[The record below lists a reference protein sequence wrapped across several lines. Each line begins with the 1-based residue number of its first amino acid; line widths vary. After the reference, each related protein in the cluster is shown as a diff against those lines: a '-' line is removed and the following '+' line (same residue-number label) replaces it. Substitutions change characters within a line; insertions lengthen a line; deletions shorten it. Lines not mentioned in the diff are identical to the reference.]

1 MQAKKMSQLQK
12 IIKQPKGNTGTTS
25 YSPKS
30 DDEQAFVD
38 KHEIQFTDDA
48 NGNGDDVFKGM
59 IVKKISRASSRHG
72 YDSPKDQSVNES
84 LTDEELNQL
93 IEMSAKMKK
102 KRHEISLAL
111 KRENPDWSMDKV
123 FAIATSAAQKAVNE
137 EYDIIDED
145 YQIDEVT
152 TPYLKKYL
160 ERSDSQLT
168 KHFNKDDN
176 YNLSRS
182 DVKKRLKGR
191 DLAIKKVYGAN
202 PYDDNDKEPKVRSTK
217 PKVIIH
223 GFKEENSE
231 SEKGEY
237 LKGVRKRVAQ
247 RRSELYKDYADKDE
261 KSGKSS
267 GSVYQKMAKRQ
278 AELAKEEAEIEEGN
292 NTQKKFTVVH
302 YSPKT
307 DRNVTKKIK
316 ANSESEVWDRLK
328 AKGINPVS
336 VKEELDL
343 DEKVKTTHE
352 DPLVTVHDK
361 DGLHTHANLSVA
373 NNIFGTKVKHTDV
386 HAGKTKT
393 KSRDGGDLTFAIS
406 KHHAAALKEELDCND
421 IDVSILELYLDLDD
435 YNKDILIE
443 MLDNGLDELITEFI
457 AENKNA

>member
-84 LTDEELNQL
+84 LNQL

-123 FAIATSAAQKAVNE
+123 FAIATSTAQKAVKE
-137 EYDIIDED
+137 EYGIVDDSD
-145 YQIDEVT
+145 QIDELS
-152 TPYLKKYL
+152 TPVLKKYL
-160 ERSDSQLT
+160 ERSGSQLT
-168 KHFNKDDN
+168 KHFNKDDDYKLN
-176 YNLSRS
+176 RF
-182 DVKKRLKGR
+182 DVKKRIRGR

-267 GSVYQKMAKRQ
+267 GSVYRKMAKRQ
-278 AELAKEEAEIEEGN
+278 AELAKEEFN
-292 NTQKKFTVVH
+292 N
-302 YSPKT
+302 
-307 DRNVTKKIK
+307 
-316 ANSESEVWDRLK
+316 
-328 AKGINPVS
+328 
-336 VKEELDL
+336 
-343 DEKVKTTHE
+343 
-352 DPLVTVHDK
+352 
-361 DGLHTHANLSVA
+361 
-373 NNIFGTKVKHTDV
+373 
-386 HAGKTKT
+386 
-393 KSRDGGDLTFAIS
+393 
-406 KHHAAALKEELDCND
+406 ND

-435 YNKDILIE
+435 DNKAILIE
-443 MLDNGLDELITEFI
+443 MLDNGLEDLITEFI